1 MKSNPRLASLSSYL
15 GVLEKNPLS
24 SSFRFGPTFSL
35 CWLQNCDPLS
45 LLTVSGGCSQ
55 LLKAACVQYMA
66 PFTLK
71 AAIVWWVTLWGI
83 LHFIMLCF
91 IVLWML
97 LFFFFNKLKVYGN
110 PVLTKSISTIFSIAS
125 AHFTSQCR
133 VLVILA
139 LFQTV
144 SLLHILWWS
153 VISDSDANIII
164 VLGCHKLHS
173 YKKANLTYKCC
184 VCSDCSTNQ
193 PISFLSPSSW
203 ASYFLGHSSI
213 VIRPINNP
221 TMASKFSNDGKNP
234 KSLTSSSLTILFIM
248 SLTSSK
254 AKHD

>member
-1 MKSNPRLASLSSYL
+1 
-15 GVLEKNPLS
+15 
-24 SSFRFGPTFSL
+24 
-35 CWLQNCDPLS
+35 
-45 LLTVSGGCSQ
+45 
-55 LLKAACVQYMA
+55 
-66 PFTLK
+66 
-71 AAIVWWVTLWGI
+71 
-83 LHFIMLCF
+83 MLCF

-97 LFFFFNKLKVYGN
+97 LFFFFFFNKLKVYGN
-110 PVLTKSISTIFSIAS
+110 PVLTKSISTIFSIGS
-125 AHFTSQCR
+125 AHFTSRCR

-173 YKKANLTYKCC
+173 YKKANLTCKCC

-221 TMASKFSNDGKNP
+221 TMAFKFSNDGKNP

-254 AKHD
+254 AIHD